1 MRFAI
6 RLRYTSKQAYD
17 AILEEFPLPSESLI
31 QKLTVGGKDS
41 MKAVKLLLEKGEI
54 DKDIVLL
61 LDEMHLQQEE
71 SYQGGETVG
80 RAENG
85 KLYKGVPNFMIV
97 GIRKN
102 VPFVVRAVPEVTV
115 NGGLVRKHIDGVLQ
129 DLHETGFNVRTI
141 VADNHKS
148 NVAAYESL
156 MRDYG
161 VDKETKAIVHPS
173 SNRKIYLMYDAV
185 HLIKN
190 IRNNLLHY

>member
-1 MRFAI
+1 
-6 RLRYTSKQAYD
+6 
-17 AILEEFPLPSESLI
+17 
-31 QKLTVGGKDS
+31 

-85 KLYKGVPNFMIV
+85 KLYKGVLNFMIV

-156 MRDYG
+156 MRDYHR

-173 SNRKIYLMYDAV
+173 SNRKI
-185 HLIKN
+185 
-190 IRNNLLHY
+190 